1 MDDRSLVLSKLSNT
15 SDFDK
20 YLDILLLV
28 YNTLNGQRL
37 ALSKR
42 FNKEFV
48 VVGGVL
54 YFLLEREARHL
65 NLISPSLEDHPIY
78 HAFRY
83 HKTVDIDIYADGD
96 IYNEIP
102 NLEEKFSCVV
112 KHILTDNMQSFEFIH
127 KLLSTKPFAADT
139 SLPFNFGLNFA
150 DVESRRHLHV
160 SMCVGKQE
168 DHLVEILIADM
179 PNNVDS
185 KEYSLKCLTSPFQG
199 EEIISSITQQIYPN
213 ERAWRDVSF
222 VPDPEGIGRPIPNP
236 SEHIYK
242 QMKGILTSDS
252 LSNIKFLQGYYRSY
266 VVTHIYQVAIR
277 KQESNL
283 IKIITPSN
291 LVLRNK
297 VFYFKSRRMRLLASQ
312 TLINRGLLLYREIPK
327 DDLTASTTNTLG
339 FLNLCLDLWRHFNL
353 NVFGTMVED
362 L

>member
-20 YLDILLLV
+20 YLDILLKV
-28 YNTLNGQRL
+28 YNTFNGQRL

-83 HKTVDIDIYADGD
+83 HKTVDIDIYADGE

-102 NLEEKFSCVV
+102 NLEENFSCVV
-112 KHILTDNMQSFEFIH
+112 KHILKDNMQSFEFIH

-150 DVESRRHLHV
+150 AESRLLNV

-179 PNNVDS
+179 PNNMDS

-213 ERAWRDVSF
+213 ERAWKDVSF
-222 VPDPEGIGRPIPNP
+222 IPQSGGYELNP
-236 SEHIYK
+236 YK
-242 QMKGILTSDS
+242 QMKDILTSDS
-252 LSNIKFLQGYYRSY
+252 LSNIKFFQGYYRSY
-266 VVTHIYQVAIR
+266 VVTHIYQDAIR

-353 NVFGTMVED
+353 KVFGKTVED